1 MTGFG
6 DASAQIDGI
15 HYAIE
20 VRSLNNR
27 YFKASVRLPEDIAGL
42 EAELESL
49 LRQKLNRGSITLSV
63 KYRQSDAAAA
73 HRINEEALH
82 AYLSHL
88 EKLQHQLAARN
99 ETGTI
104 DLTALLAMPGVLQ
117 SADNSGLL
125 DRARP
130 AVTKLTHE
138 ACAKLIAMRDRE
150 GAAIADELQKH
161 RQAIL
166 DRVGI
171 VRQRAP
177 LVVHEYHT
185 RLKARVEELTKRAE
199 LKMDE
204 NDLLRELAIYAERCD
219 VAEEVQ
225 RLSEHLVQVD
235 TLINAD
241 GNEAA
246 GRTLDFITQELLREA
261 NTIASKSNDAA
272 ISKAI
277 VEVKGLIDRIKEQV
291 QNVE

>member
-27 YFKASVRLPEDIAGL
+27 YFKASIRLPDDLAGL
-42 EAELESL
+42 EAEVESL
-49 LRQKLNRGSITLSV
+49 LRTQLNRGSITLSV

-88 EKLQHQLAARN
+88 EKLQQQLAARG

-117 SADNSGLL
+117 SGDNSGLL

-130 AVTKLTHE
+130 AVTRLTNE
-138 ACAKLIAMRDRE
+138 ACSKLIIMRDRE
-150 GAAIADELQKH
+150 GAAIGDELLKH

-166 DRVGI
+166 DRVEI
-171 VRQRAP
+171 IKTRAP
-177 LVVHEYHT
+177 LVVHEYHA
-185 RLKARVEELTKRAE
+185 RLKARIDELTKRAE
-199 LKMDE
+199 LKVGE

-225 RLSEHLVQVD
+225 RLSAHLDEVERMIGA
-235 TLINAD
+235 T

-246 GRTLDFITQELLREA
+246 GRTLDFLTQELLREA
-261 NTIASKSNDAA
+261 NTIASKSNDST